1 MPASHSVNYIDSVS
15 LQIEI
20 SFTKKIFFSTCATV
34 CPKTDAF
41 PIDTSIL
48 AEKCQKYMTYIA
60 PYVFW
65 VEINLSKWYL
75 LFHLAFLIAFNN
87 LY

>member
-75 LFHLAFLIAFNN
+75 LFHLATFKNG
-87 LY
+87 